1 MAITLK
7 RQLTDDEKALVVQQ
21 HGRVCFANGHL
32 IPEGESVHFD
42 HIRAYAKGGPSEI
55 NNIAPM
61 CPDHNRAKGTLPLF
75 DFRIRLELETF
86 FKSGDRLTLGDLLH
100 HLRSEGSILNYGLP
114 ISVQQNGNYLKI
126 ESSLMSQSYPVYECP
141 ITGWKYFYARLPIDI
156 LDSDDDKDKVAG
168 LQPRY
173 LIFDKVFSL
182 FRHFQI
188 SPVLQPS
195 LGRIVDNRIK
205 LFDGQHKAAALLWN
219 AHQQLECKIYV
230 NPDLRRLNQTNISAH
245 DKFAQTRF
253 YASIMVLKLGS
264 QFGVDFETYKNL
276 EDGQVKS
283 EEGFMNYLRRNDNLT
298 KGEVNN
304 RFRSFLYNSIL
315 EDENNRLT
323 RLVSHTNRPTDE
335 RPITMNSLANSLFAN
350 FLYRQPVDDNMA
362 TDAYMRSAEIATI
375 VKLMNMLN
383 ELALSQW
390 NAKAGKNDDI
400 QRKLERLIRSRFMK
414 AWSEMLKDAI
424 CTKLEIFDG
433 DEKVKALHREFSEG
447 ELERV
452 RFVVTR
458 LIDWKM
464 WDSPPNSDIDQIR
477 LDNDGAVKNCL
488 RDKGLTVSYLMGA
501 SE

>member
-7 RQLTDDEKALVVQQ
+7 RQLTDDEKNLVIQQ
-21 HGRVCFANGHL
+21 HGRTCFATGHS
-32 IPEGESVHFD
+32 IPDGESVHFD
-42 HIRAYAKGGPSEI
+42 HIRAYAKGGQSEI

-61 CPDHNRAKGTLPLF
+61 CPDHNRAKGTLPLY
-75 DFRIRLELETF
+75 DFRTRLQLEKF
-86 FKSGDRLTLGDLLH
+86 FNSGDRLTLGDLLQH
-100 HLRSEGSILNYGLP
+100 FHSEGRISAYGMPVSI
-114 ISVQQNGNYLKI
+114 QQNGKDLKV
-126 ESSLMSQSYPVYECP
+126 ESSKVSQTYSVYECP
-141 ITGWKYFYARLPIDI
+141 ITGWEYFYARLPIDI
-156 LDSDDDKDKVAG
+156 LDSDDDKDQVVG

-188 SPVLQPS
+188 SPILQPS

-219 AHQQLECKIYV
+219 AHRELECKVYLD
-230 NPDLRRLNQTNISAH
+230 PDLRRLNQTNISAH

-253 YASIMVLKLGS
+253 YSSIMVLKLGS
-264 QFGVDFETYKNL
+264 QFGVDFEAYKNL

-283 EEGFMNYLRRNDNLT
+283 EEGFVNYLRAKDDLT

-315 EDENNRLT
+315 EDENNQLG

-335 RPITMNSLANSLFAN
+335 RPITMNSLRNSIFAN
-350 FLYRQPVDDNMA
+350 FLYHQPLDDNMA
-362 TDAYMRSAEIATI
+362 TDAYMRSSEIITI
-375 VKLMNMLN
+375 VALMNMLN

-390 NAKAGKNDDI
+390 NAKAGKSDEG

-414 AWSEMLKDAI
+414 AWSAMLKNAI
-424 CTKLEIFDG
+424 CTKLEIY
-433 DEKVKALHREFSEG
+433 DEDEQLRALHREFSEA
-447 ELERV
+447 ELEKI
-452 RFVVTR
+452 RFVVNR

-464 WDSPPNSDIDQIR
+464 WDSPADSEIDQIR
-477 LDNDGAVKNCL
+477 SDNDGAVKDWL
-488 RDKGLTVSYLMGA
+488 REKGLTVGYLLGA
-501 SE
+501 AE